1 MNGVDHRFKQY
12 QPIAREADTCAEL
25 IRSFS
30 KSALERIREVRPEI
44 PVMVCSGFGDVD
56 VESRFADKNI
66 GYFLAKPY
74 TVKQLARKV
83 KECIAAG
90 ATGL

>member
-1 MNGVDHRFKQY
+1 
-12 QPIAREADTCAEL
+12 
-25 IRSFS
+25 
-30 KSALERIREVRPEI
+30 
-44 PVMVCSGFGDVD
+44 MVCSGFGDVD